1 MRIVKSCAAA
11 LAAVSLGACSL
22 DLQNPNSPTEVA
34 VTTNPDGIIALGVG
48 LQGRY
53 TTATFNF
60 ANIAGL
66 VTDELAAGSS
76 ALISISDA
84 EQGQIPAGTGIAD
97 ATFNSLYTTV
107 RTADDLLAALQAY
120 QRIPVATA
128 GVDVTTY
135 VPRDSALRTVRT
147 LLDSATASLSVAP
160 SAFFTSTVLG
170 PQVSLPNTV
179 NLFRARYARLANDWG
194 AALAASNLV
203 SRTALSQLTFVAP
216 SVNPWVNVIGSTNYV
231 WPRQSLRAALE
242 TGDRRA
248 AFFLDTLVR
257 QNGRIG
263 TPLFGWAIFP
273 QTAPQASLPIYYPDE
288 ALLIKA
294 EAQVQLNDLTGARAS
309 IDSVRTDCSRV
320 GPQACLPAYAGALTA
335 PALLDEIYRQRR
347 AELFGTGQRWEDTRR
362 RSSIVGSVASP
373 ATPTGGQRCWLPYA
387 LSDRNANG
395 VRNADGTFTSN
406 VPADPVFPE
415 PRAWRVARSS
425 PSPPPASSPA
435 AAPTTRPIRSCR
447 RAPRDASASSTSS
460 PTRPACR

>member
-107 RTADDLLAALQAY
+107 RTADDLLAGTQALATSFDAGTRSGLRALAFALKADALGQALQAY

-406 VPADPVFPE
+406 VPADPVE
-415 PRAWRVARSS
+415 PSA
-425 PSPPPASSPA
+425 SPA
-435 AAPTTRPIRSCR
+435 A
-447 RAPRDASASSTSS
+447 
-460 PTRPACR
+460 PAGCTF